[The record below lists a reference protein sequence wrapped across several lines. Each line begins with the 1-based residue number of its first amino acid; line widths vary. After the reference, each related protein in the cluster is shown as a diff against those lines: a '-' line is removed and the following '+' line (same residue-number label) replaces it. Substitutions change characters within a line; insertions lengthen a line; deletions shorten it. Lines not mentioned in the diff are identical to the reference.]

1 MRNFFL
7 CISVFTAA
15 LVLSDCTNKDSKND
29 DSKIFV
35 EIPDLNFKAYLLE
48 NFDAN
53 QDGKISLEEAKA
65 VIEIDCS
72 NRKIEDLTGIEKF
85 ENLETLNCNN
95 NLLDE
100 LDLRY
105 NKKINRLVCTN
116 NTNNADR
123 MTVYFAKSS
132 PLSNKNYVQP
142 SDNNEPSAANFGNP
156 VDVNKCIYDADKIKL
171 VILFNL

>member
-35 EIPDLNFKAYLLE
+35 EIPDPNFKAYLLE
-48 NFDAN
+48 KFDAN

-72 NRKIEDLTGIEKF
+72 NRNIADLTGIEKF

-95 NLLDE
+95 NRLEE
-100 LDLRY
+100 LDVRY

-116 NTNNADR
+116 NDADLL
-123 MTVYFAKSS
+123 TIYFAKSS

-142 SDNNEPSAANFGNP
+142 AVNSEPGSANFGNP
-156 VDVNKCIYDADKIKL
+156 VDVNKCIYDSGKTKL